1 VSRKAQ
7 FHPQAFG
14 TGTLQLIFPR
24 CLAFMTLALLAWPLA
39 PNQGRAQTAEPMQ
52 AGEAF
57 LTRFSGTKLEVDGS
71 QRRTVID
78 LDGTVGGIIDLRSP
92 RAAPQ
97 GQHWPNVTQRAAVTA
112 RQVGQVFGI
121 AIDDASPP
129 NIYLAATAAF
139 GLHRR
144 SDNSDWLAGMW
155 GAGGGPGTVYRLN
168 AQNGYVPEVFA
179 EIKIG
184 GRANSG
190 VALGNIAFDPWNRQL
205 YVSDLETGMIHR
217 LSVSDGADLGHYDHG
232 IDGRTAFT
240 DAVTG
245 DTNSLPFVA
254 FNPKGL
260 ARTDDCPA
268 GEFATH
274 PQCWNYADFRRRVW
288 GLAVRRDPASGT
300 VRLYY
305 ALWSSQ
311 GFSNPAFAAADR
323 DDTRNSV
330 WSVRIDEE
338 GAFDVSDVRRE
349 FFIPQFFVEEADI
362 ARAGAS
368 HPVADIAFP
377 KTVEQSVMLLA
388 ERGGARNLG
397 LDARTPFAYPHEARV
412 LRYVLAVEGV
422 WQPAGRYDVGFYD
435 RERLGQP
442 YLRANAAGGVD
453 FGFGYSE
460 EGKIDQSVPSEFVW
474 MTGDAL
480 CSAEA
485 PCFDIASGQRSEHA
499 DVHGIQGLPIDKI
512 DAVAPAEALKPYPA
526 QDEPYPPQGPANAFM
541 IDADGE
547 IARNDATK
555 IGDVEVYQFYPAVV
569 VATGGAAWGVPD
581 DSSQASWWP
590 GPAAGAGGVGQAT
603 QGLDL
608 AVQKAIPA
616 QCQPGALCDFVIVVT
631 NTGTLP
637 FTAPIKIVDELA
649 NGWSLTGF
657 GPAGSQWKCL
667 QTGTQLACT
676 HPAPELLP
684 GQSGAVTVSLMV
696 PAAQVPG
703 QWENC
708 AVLDF
713 GAGGDSNPAND
724 QGCATLEFG
733 PGMPSGGGFVEGPAD
748 QRDLAISKVADS
760 AECLAGEP
768 CSFTISVSN
777 LGQVKYDGVFRF
789 VDIMPA
795 GWSFGGADQGWW
807 CILTAGGGTRFSCWR
822 DLALDPGQTQ
832 NLTVTLVSAAGTQP
846 GPAENCS
853 EIDWSQTEKDSN
865 SSNDRACTKVNVTPS
880 AAAAAPGQPTGFGI
894 VQGPQGVGYELA
906 IDKGAPQAGLAAAP
920 GAGAIHV
927 CAPQQP
933 CPFSVTITNMGVE
946 KFDGPVRFKDAAP
959 PGWSFADISSGWS
972 CAPASSRNFS
982 CAGNLSLDPG
992 QSVSLQ
998 LSLNPTAG
1006 VPLQPV
1012 QEQNC
1017 VEIDWSAGKKD
1028 SNSGND
1034 RACVPVIFAASAS
1047 ALPDAR
1053 VPIQVEGPD
1062 ISIRKQGSKFCMP
1075 GEECQFIIVI
1085 EGSQDT
1091 PFTEPFEVGDVPPKG
1106 WSFAG
1111 GSNLGLWSCKTDKGG
1126 YATACTYDIAK
1137 NPAMPAAGLTS
1148 ADHVGFGIHFY
1159 VPSNYPLGM
1168 VKNCVIV
1175 TFQPPE
1181 TGEIRRESK
1190 VVCAEVEIANRP
1202 KITMT
1207 KRFDKSICLP
1217 GEECGFSITI
1227 KNEGKGPYTGFLPL
1241 WDYTPTVV
1249 KSQGLI
1255 VESVSAKDWN
1265 CSTKFSTLENDFI
1278 CYKHNLQT
1286 GEVVTITA
1294 KAKMTADVAVSQ
1306 IENCAYLSLNG
1317 SDPSELSDP
1326 KRVQLVREFLEH
1338 KGYQIDP
1345 GDDVLSE
1352 AEKKALADYKT
1363 KHPIFKDAQG
1373 NPDISGEITDDLL
1386 KVLLPRIADASGR
1399 STLEA
1404 CDTVQV
1410 DQAGLIITKKGSP
1423 AEDFP
1428 TQFSAAKTA
1437 DAENC
1442 AGNHVCSF
1450 TITVKGSTDAPF
1462 TGPIVIEDSS
1472 PSNWWAL
1479 ASFSGAGWS
1488 CTGTT
1493 KFVCT
1498 HPPANLTKSKS
1509 LELKLVM
1516 HAELSFYQSKQAQ
1529 EEKHPWIY
1537 NCARIRYQSAAQYQF
1552 QKREEYESCYRVRLN
1567 GSDRVVFGYD
1577 ATGTGSCLPPNC
1589 SVYDFTATLR
1599 TLPPGPPA
1607 RGAAVAADYSPIGIG
1622 SCMPPDCESVA
1633 AAGPAGARYAGPLS
1647 MKITPPTGSSFPA
1660 ARIIRSAPLCPASA
1674 WSCTRSG
1681 PEFGGVVTCR
1691 ADDCALV
1698 SEEQVTVRIEGNI
1711 ATDLKEP
1718 PPAEQTR
1725 EVCGELAYQPLSRP
1739 GSIEQKV
1746 GLEMKTACVT
1756 TRILARPA
1764 ALGDL
1769 QVSTAPQGRCA
1780 VGETCSVVNT
1790 IANVGGRSFATP
1802 TNFQLQGRL
1811 SPPVSIAGLRGERA
1825 GWSCR
1830 ITGTGSY
1837 TCVRAP
1843 SALAAGG
1850 SERVRFDL
1858 VIPRTFRD
1866 TQLTHSVQFVWPGA
1880 GDTNLANDRAQFTIP
1895 VAAPG
1900 VPPVQAVP
1908 PPAPLP
1914 PKPVLPK
1921 AAPPQVVCTGGSIVR
1936 GICIC
1941 PSGMTREQTG
1951 PNAFRCV
1958 APAKKPQPVQPM
1970 PVLPKAAPPQVVCT
1984 GGSVVRGI
1992 CICPSGMTREQT
2004 GPNAFRCV
2012 APAKKPQPVQ
2022 PMPVLPKAAPPQI
2035 VCTGGSVVRGI
2046 CICPSGTAREQTGP
2060 NAFRCTPLKFQMIPG
2075 QIVCPPKTKLMNG
2088 KCVPII
2094 Q

>member
-14 TGTLQLIFPR
+14 TGTLQLIFFR
-24 CLAFMTLALLAWPLA
+24 CLAFMILALLAWPLA

-71 QRRTVID
+71 ERRTVID
-78 LDGTVGGIIDLRSP
+78 LDGTVGSIIDLRSP

-300 VRLYY
+300 VRLFY

-526 QDEPYPPQGPANAFM
+526 QDEPYPPQGPGNAFM

-555 IGDVEVYQFYPAVV
+555 IGGIKFYQTYPQ
-569 VATGGAAWGVPD
+569 VALEIALPGTGIAGPRLADAPTEPIWTLPPD
-581 DSSQASWWP
+581 EPPPPWWSGLP
-590 GPAAGAGGVGQAT
+590 IAGPDGP
-603 QGLDL
+603 
-608 AVQKAIPA
+608 PA
-616 QCQPGALCDFVIVVT
+616 PPEGPPPGADWTDLLIQKKSALAECSPGGDCSFIVAVKNLGTKPHTQPITVRDFMLPA
-631 NTGTLP
+631 GWTL
-637 FTAPIKIVDELA
+637 V
-649 NGWSLTGF
+649 GV
-657 GPAGSQWKCL
+657 GPAGTKWNCQPAGGSEVK
-667 QTGTQLACT
+667 CT
-676 HPAPELLP
+676 HPDPNLQPGEVGQLLLDYKVPTDQSPGTVQNCSNLVIAPGMRDDVASNNIHCTEITIKQAVSPWQIVGVVQLKRDLVLEKSAPHDARADAPGAAALHVCEP
-684 GQSGAVTVSLMV
+684 GQPCEFMITITNKGGV
-696 PAAQVPG
+696 P
-703 QWENC
+703 
-708 AVLDF
+708 F
-713 GAGGDSNPAND
+713 
-724 QGCATLEFG
+724 
-733 PGMPSGGGFVEGPAD
+733 EGHLGVID
-748 QRDLAISKVADS
+748 
-760 AECLAGEP
+760 
-768 CSFTISVSN
+768 TI
-777 LGQVKYDGVFRF
+777 
-789 VDIMPA
+789 PA
-795 GWSFGGADQGWW
+795 GWSFVSTSPGWFCVLQVGGPLIACRKQSVTLNANQSEMLNIKLRPGPDPQPAQVQNCAAIDWTGNELDEEAGNDKDCTPVNLMPGKPDLQIVKKGPGTCERGGECVYTIFVKNVGTAPYSGKLAIEERNFDAFKLASYSSSGAWS
-807 CILTAGGGTRFSCWR
+807 CAQDGRFVRCDSPEVMLAPGQSQSLQLRFELPQDLPVVLDAITDCAKLTAGAETKESCVDTRLRPLWDLSVRKTGPPTCWPDSVGNCR
-822 DLALDPGQTQ
+822 YEIEIRNEGSAPYVGPLSVLETNADLPGVKLNGYRPANWNCQD
-832 NLTVTLVSAAGTQP
+832 LGAGKIRCDHPEVTLGPNQSLSPKLQLDVWLPHTIPEKVEVASDCARVLYKGGQP
-846 GPAENCS
+846 
-853 EIDWSQTEKDSN
+853 DSDP
-865 SSNDRACTKVNVTPS
+865 SNDEDCHQTPLRRGQLHVTGHHCHLIAGCYNATVIPRLDLNGDGTVECIGPDCTD
-880 AAAAAPGQPTGFGI
+880 
-894 VQGPQGVGYELA
+894 YE
-906 IDKGAPQAGLAAAP
+906 
-920 GAGAIHV
+920 
-927 CAPQQP
+927 
-933 CPFSVTITNMGVE
+933 FTIT
-946 KFDGPVRFKDAAP
+946 
-959 PGWSFADISSGWS
+959 
-972 CAPASSRNFS
+972 
-982 CAGNLSLDPG
+982 
-992 QSVSLQ
+992 
-998 LSLNPTAG
+998 NPTAG
-1006 VPLQPV
+1006 LY
-1012 QEQNC
+1012 
-1017 VEIDWSAGKKD
+1017 
-1028 SNSGND
+1028 D
-1034 RACVPVIFAASAS
+1034 RP
-1047 ALPDAR
+1047 
-1053 VPIQVEGPD
+1053 
-1062 ISIRKQGSKFCMP
+1062 
-1075 GEECQFIIVI
+1075 
-1085 EGSQDT
+1085 
-1091 PFTEPFEVGDVPPKG
+1091 
-1106 WSFAG
+1106 
-1111 GSNLGLWSCKTDKGG
+1111 
-1126 YATACTYDIAK
+1126 
-1137 NPAMPAAGLTS
+1137 
-1148 ADHVGFGIHFY
+1148 
-1159 VPSNYPLGM
+1159 
-1168 VKNCVIV
+1168 
-1175 TFQPPE
+1175 
-1181 TGEIRRESK
+1181 
-1190 VVCAEVEIANRP
+1190 
-1202 KITMT
+1202 
-1207 KRFDKSICLP
+1207 
-1217 GEECGFSITI
+1217 
-1227 KNEGKGPYTGFLPL
+1227 
-1241 WDYTPTVV
+1241 
-1249 KSQGLI
+1249 
-1255 VESVSAKDWN
+1255 
-1265 CSTKFSTLENDFI
+1265 
-1278 CYKHNLQT
+1278 
-1286 GEVVTITA
+1286 
-1294 KAKMTADVAVSQ
+1294 
-1306 IENCAYLSLNG
+1306 LSL
-1317 SDPSELSDP
+1317 
-1326 KRVQLVREFLEH
+1326 RV
-1338 KGYQIDP
+1338 
-1345 GDDVLSE
+1345 
-1352 AEKKALADYKT
+1352 
-1363 KHPIFKDAQG
+1363 
-1373 NPDISGEITDDLL
+1373 
-1386 KVLLPRIADASGR
+1386 
-1399 STLEA
+1399 
-1404 CDTVQV
+1404 
-1410 DQAGLIITKKGSP
+1410 
-1423 AEDFP
+1423 
-1428 TQFSAAKTA
+1428 
-1437 DAENC
+1437 
-1442 AGNHVCSF
+1442 
-1450 TITVKGSTDAPF
+1450 
-1462 TGPIVIEDSS
+1462 
-1472 PSNWWAL
+1472 
-1479 ASFSGAGWS
+1479 
-1488 CTGTT
+1488 
-1493 KFVCT
+1493 
-1498 HPPANLTKSKS
+1498 
-1509 LELKLVM
+1509 
-1516 HAELSFYQSKQAQ
+1516 
-1529 EEKHPWIY
+1529 
-1537 NCARIRYQSAAQYQF
+1537 
-1552 QKREEYESCYRVRLN
+1552 
-1567 GSDRVVFGYD
+1567 
-1577 ATGTGSCLPPNC
+1577 
-1589 SVYDFTATLR
+1589 
-1599 TLPPGPPA
+1599 TLP
-1607 RGAAVAADYSPIGIG
+1607 V
-1622 SCMPPDCESVA
+1622 
-1633 AAGPAGARYAGPLS
+1633 GARL
-1647 MKITPPTGSSFPA
+1647 
-1660 ARIIRSAPLCPASA
+1660 IRAHGNKSAPACQASA
-1674 WSCTRSG
+1674 WSCSTQGNQLLCRPSSCLLGPDQETSVKLDVKLLPPDFPPIPPTGLTR
-1681 PEFGGVVTCR
+1681 T
-1691 ADDCALV
+1691 
-1698 SEEQVTVRIEGNI
+1698 
-1711 ATDLKEP
+1711 
-1718 PPAEQTR
+1718 
-1725 EVCGELAYQPLSRP
+1725 VCGVLEWQEREA
-1739 GSIEQKV
+1739 GAIDIEQR
-1746 GLEMKTACVT
+1746 GSRRTEEACVT